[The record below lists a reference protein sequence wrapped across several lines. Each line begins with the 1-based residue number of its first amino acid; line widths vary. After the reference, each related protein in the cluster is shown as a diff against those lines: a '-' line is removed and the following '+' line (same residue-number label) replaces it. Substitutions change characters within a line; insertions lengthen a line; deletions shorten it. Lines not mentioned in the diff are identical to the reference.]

1 MARLGKAAL
10 FARFEDAVRASGWTL
25 LYLSRTTQ
33 PARYRVSRDGQSL
46 NVNVYIWN
54 ITPGGRGRAANEYRI
69 QKTMTLTAQ
78 PGARNLVLGWWDDVG
93 VFVGW
98 DFRQHAGAAGS
109 SPSMQVSEEALRQ
122 ALASGF
128 APYVNQNG
136 ETAVAFRPDFMG
148 TYIEFLEPLHDSGT
162 VPAEAAILSKIAED
176 PDDVEDAE
184 IDADVA
190 GPRKTAILT
199 TKKALRALDFGRR
212 VLTAYGHACA
222 MCNTQLRLIDGAHIL
237 PVAHED
243 STDQTSNG
251 VALCALHHRAYD
263 RGLVTFDASMKVL
276 INASIV
282 AQLKAD
288 DRAGGLA
295 SFQKGLRPLITIPPD
310 KRDRPAAKFV
320 DAANSLRGWG

>member
-10 FARFEDAVRASGWTL
+10 LECFEEAVRTSGWNL
-25 LYLSRTTQ
+25 LYLARGNQ
-33 PARYRVSRDGQSL
+33 PARYRVSHDSQRF

-54 ITPGGRGRAANEYRI
+54 ITPGGKGRNPGEYRI
-69 QKTMTLTAQ
+69 QKTMTLIAQ
-78 PGARNLVLGWWDDVG
+78 PGARNLALGWWEDVG
-93 VFVGW
+93 VFAGW
-98 DFRQHAGAAGS
+98 DFRQHTGAAGS
-109 SPSMQVSEEALRQ
+109 SPSMQISEDALRQ
-122 ALASGF
+122 ALATGF
-128 APYVNQNG
+128 APYINQKG

-148 TYIEFLEPLHDSGT
+148 TYIEFLEQLHDSGT

-190 GPRKTAILT
+190 GPRKTAIIT

-263 RGLVTFDASMKVL
+263 RGLVTFDASMKVF
-276 INASIV
+276 IKQDMV

-295 SFQKGLRPLITIPPD
+295 SFQKGLRPLINIPPD

-320 DAANSLRGWG
+320 TQANSLRGWG